1 MMEENYLLVDLDK
14 ILNNIKS
21 IKEKSQNSKFCA
33 VLKADAYGL
42 GSLEVANYIKNYID
56 YIAVAQFKEAKYLRD
71 KGIKTPILILGY
83 LPIDKYNECGKLDID
98 VVIYDLG
105 YAKEIN
111 SKLNSK
117 INCHIGLDT
126 GHTRIGFRD
135 FEIEKI
141 KKLKE
146 LENLN
151 FIGAFSHFATADEKD
166 LTYTNEQ
173 YKKFTYI
180 IDKIKDDFDLNLVH
194 IANSAASMEYD
205 FKSDLLRVGI
215 SLYGI
220 YPSDYIKEIS
230 KIKLEQSFEF
240 KAQISFVK
248 NVKKGTS
255 ISYGRSF
262 TASKDMKVATV
273 AIGYAD
279 GFKRAFSNIG
289 EVLVNGKLARVVGRV
304 CMDQMMIDV
313 SDIDCKIGDYI
324 TIYPDIY
331 KEANKINTIPY
342 ELMTSISK
350 RVPRIYKCNSKF
362 IGENNES

>member
-1 MMEENYLLVDLDK
+1 MEENYLLVDLDK

-21 IKEKSQNSKFCA
+21 IKKRAQKSKFCA

-56 YIAVAQFKEAKYLRD
+56 YIAVAQFKEAKYLREN
-71 KGIKTPILILGY
+71 GIKTPILILGY
-83 LPIDKYNECGKLDID
+83 LPLDKYKECSKLGID
-98 VVIYDLG
+98 VVIYDLD
-105 YAKEIN
+105 YAKKIN
-111 SKLNSK
+111 KSLNEK

-141 KKLKE
+141 KKLKD
-146 LENLN
+146 LENHN

-166 LTYTNEQ
+166 LTYTKEQ

-180 IDKIKDDFDLNLVH
+180 IDQIKGDFDLNLVH

-220 YPSDYIKEIS
+220 YPSDYIKEVS
-230 KIKLEQSFEF
+230 KIKLEQAFEF

-248 NVKKGTS
+248 KVKKGTS
-255 ISYGRSF
+255 ISYGRTF
-262 TASKDMKVATV
+262 VVEKEMRVATV
-273 AIGYAD
+273 AVGYAD
-279 GFKRAFSNIG
+279 GFKRSFSNIG
-289 EVLVNGKLARVVGRV
+289 EVLVNGKLTRVVGRV

-313 SDIDCKIGDYI
+313 SDIDCEIGDYV
-324 TIYPDIY
+324 TLYPDIY
-331 KEANKINTIPY
+331 KEAKKINTIPY

-350 RVPRIYKCNSKF
+350 RVPRIYKSKLL
-362 IGENNES
+362 GENDEG

>member
-1 MMEENYLLVDLDK
+1 MEENYLLVDLDK

-21 IKEKSQNSKFCA
+21 IKEKAQKSKFCA

-42 GSLEVANYIKNYID
+42 GSLTVANYIKNHID
-56 YIAVAQFKEAKYLRD
+56 YIAVAQFKEAKYLREN
-71 KGIKTPILILGY
+71 GIKTPILILGY
-83 LPIDKYNECGKLDID
+83 LPLDKYKECAKLGID
-98 VVIYDLG
+98 VVIYDLD
-105 YAKEIN
+105 YAKKIN
-111 SKLNSK
+111 DSLDSK

-141 KKLKE
+141 NKLKD

-151 FIGAFSHFATADEKD
+151 FIGAMSHFATADEKD
-166 LTYTNEQ
+166 LTYTKEQ

-180 IDKIKDDFDLNLVH
+180 IDQIKDTFDLELIH
-194 IANSAASMEYD
+194 IANSAASMEYN

-220 YPSDYIKEIS
+220 YPSDYIKEVS
-230 KIKLEQSFEF
+230 KIKLEQAFEF

-248 NVKKGTS
+248 KVKKGTS
-255 ISYGRSF
+255 ISYGRTF
-262 TASKDMKVATV
+262 VAEKDMKVATV

-279 GFKRAFSNIG
+279 GFKRSFSNIG
-289 EVLVNGKLARVVGRV
+289 EVLVNGKTTRVVGRV

-313 SDIDCKIGDYI
+313 SGIDCKIGDYI
-324 TIYPDIY
+324 TLYPDIY
-331 KEANKINTIPY
+331 KEAKKINTIAY

-350 RVPRIYKCNSKF
+350 RVPRIYKSE
-362 IGENNES
+362 ILGEYHEG

>member
-1 MMEENYLLVDLDK
+1 MEENYLLVDLDK

-21 IKEKSQNSKFCA
+21 IKKRAQKSKFCA

-42 GSLEVANYIKNYID
+42 GSLEVANHIKNYID
-56 YIAVAQFKEAKYLRD
+56 YIAVAQFKEAKYLREN
-71 KGIKTPILILGY
+71 GIKTPILILGY
-83 LPIDKYNECGKLDID
+83 LPLDKYKECSKLGID
-98 VVIYDLG
+98 VVIYDLD
-105 YAKEIN
+105 YAKKIN
-111 SKLNSK
+111 ESLNEK

-141 KKLKE
+141 KKLKD

-166 LTYTNEQ
+166 LTYTKEQ

-180 IDKIKDDFDLNLVH
+180 IDQIKDNFDLNLVH
-194 IANSAASMEYD
+194 IANSAASMEYY

-220 YPSDYIKEIS
+220 YPSDYIKEVS
-230 KIKLEQSFEF
+230 KIKLEQAFEF

-248 NVKKGTS
+248 NVEKGTS
-255 ISYGRSF
+255 ISYGRTF
-262 TASKDMKVATV
+262 VAEKEMRVATV
-273 AIGYAD
+273 AVGYAD
-279 GFKRAFSNIG
+279 GFKRSFSNIG
-289 EVLVNGKLARVVGRV
+289 EVLVNGKLAMVVGRV
-304 CMDQMMIDV
+304 CMDQMMIDI
-313 SDIDCKIGDYI
+313 SDIDCEIGDYV
-324 TIYPDIY
+324 TLYPDIY
-331 KEANKINTIPY
+331 KEAKKINTIPY

-350 RVPRIYKCNSKF
+350 RVPRIYKSK
-362 IGENNES
+362 ILGEYDEG

>member
-1 MMEENYLLVDLDK
+1 MEENYLLVDLEK

-21 IKEKSQNSKFCA
+21 IKKRAQKSKFCA

-56 YIAVAQFKEAKYLRD
+56 YIAVAQFKEAKYLREN
-71 KGIKTPILILGY
+71 GIKTPILILGY
-83 LPIDKYNECGKLDID
+83 LPLDKYKECSKLGID
-98 VVIYDLG
+98 VVIYDLD
-105 YAKEIN
+105 YAKKIN
-111 SKLNSK
+111 ESLNEK

-141 KKLKE
+141 KKLKD
-146 LENLN
+146 LENLK

-166 LTYTNEQ
+166 LTYTKEQ

-180 IDKIKDDFDLNLVH
+180 IDQIKDDFDLNLVH

-220 YPSDYIKEIS
+220 YPSDYIKEVS
-230 KIKLEQSFEF
+230 KIKLEQAFEF

-248 NVKKGTS
+248 NVEKGTS
-255 ISYGRSF
+255 ISYGRTF
-262 TASKDMKVATV
+262 VAEKEMKVATV
-273 AIGYAD
+273 AVGYAD
-279 GFKRAFSNIG
+279 GFKRSFSNIG

-313 SDIDCKIGDYI
+313 SDIDCEIGDYV
-324 TIYPDIY
+324 TLYPDIY
-331 KEANKINTIPY
+331 KEAKKINTIPY

-350 RVPRIYKCNSKF
+350 RVPRIYKSKLL
-362 IGENNES
+362 GENDEG